1 MPKRT
6 TQSANIAAMNAES
19 FKALID
25 LQRLSIENS
34 VAIKHILSDQFVE
47 QIIVGEIEIHQLS
60 EMNKSLKAIASSL
73 KQGSPAISSSTV
85 VNNSNSSTA
94 AVVKSKEDK
103 NEAQATEDKMISLL
117 TNIEKNTRGGGG
129 DAKEVKDPISGIGL
143 GGFATAIAVALGG
156 IVGALRGQLKAIG
169 YFANVLSPA
178 SVKKAVTSFVVGLSM
193 TFDLIKASLTE
204 KFSSFVKFFDPVF
217 DAVRMAF
224 SMFKDSKLGK
234 IVGELFIWIDKVFE
248 PIKSVV
254 SAFKDFFAGP
264 GNKAITSIF
273 SIFDD
278 IGKYIGKFTSVISD
292 SGKIFGKLFFP
303 FTVVMTIWDTVKGAM
318 EGFEKEG
325 YVGAISGAIKGFF
338 NSLIFG
344 PVDMI
349 KDAAAWVM
357 GVFGFDKAKQA
368 LESFN
373 LEKMFSDFVDA
384 IFHPI
389 DTFKKILG
397 SIVGIFDGLKD
408 FTIPEIGFTIPVI
421 NKKVA
426 VGPFKPFASGAPS
439 SDTTSSSSTA
449 QISSNPAPT
458 IAAPIANGVISAQAV
473 TDTSSKVSAMKEQT
487 GGGSVT
493 TVIAPS
499 VNNNTKQT
507 QVAKIE
513 APVRSSDSS
522 LDRYL
527 SARSVY

>member
-6 TQSANIAAMNAES
+6 TPAANIAAMNAES
-19 FKALID
+19 FKTLID
-25 LQRLSIENS
+25 VQRLSLENS

-47 QIIVGEIEIHQLS
+47 QVIVGEIEIHQLA
-60 EMNKSLKAIASSL
+60 ELNKSMKSIAASIKEGSPSISSATVKTKEDRMEAAQSEQRMMSVLEKIEANTRGMSALSAKEKKDGPNIEIGSLLTGLAVAIGAALGMVRAQIKAIKTFIDVLVPEKFILSIQKSIASFAAGISMQL
-73 KQGSPAISSSTV
+73 DLVKAAMTEKFSGVVRFFDSVVDVIKSAFSVKEGSGIAKVISTITSTISKFFAPFVEAFGIIRDFLSGPISKAVGV
-85 VNNSNSSTA
+85 VRDVFATIGAKFSMFTGLISKTA
-94 AVVKSKEDK
+94 AVV
-103 NEAQATEDKMISLL
+103 
-117 TNIEKNTRGGGG
+117 
-129 DAKEVKDPISGIGL
+129 
-143 GGFATAIAVALGG
+143 
-156 IVGALRGQLKAIG
+156 
-169 YFANVLSPA
+169 
-178 SVKKAVTSFVVGLSM
+178 
-193 TFDLIKASLTE
+193 
-204 KFSSFVKFFDPVF
+204 
-217 DAVRMAF
+217 
-224 SMFKDSKLGK
+224 
-234 IVGELFIWIDKVFE
+234 
-248 PIKSVV
+248 
-254 SAFKDFFAGP
+254 
-264 GNKAITSIF
+264 
-273 SIFDD
+273 
-278 IGKYIGKFTSVISD
+278 
-292 SGKIFGKLFFP
+292 GKLMVP
-303 FTVVMTIWDTVKGAM
+303 ITVIMTLWDTVKGAI

-325 YVGAISGAIKGFF
+325 IVGGIAGAIKGFF

-349 KDAAAWVM
+349 KDATAWVL

-426 VGPFKPFASGAPS
+426 VGPFKPFASGAPT
-439 SDTTSSSSTA
+439 SDTTGSSSTA

-458 IAAPIANGVISAQAV
+458 IAAPAPQASIISAQTVA
-473 TDTSSKVSAMKEQT
+473 DTSNKVNAMKEQT
-487 GGGSVT
+487 GSVNST

-499 VNNNTKQT
+499 VNNNMKQT
-507 QVAKIE
+507 QIAKIE

-527 SARSVY
+527 SARTVY

>member
-1 MPKRT
+1 
-6 TQSANIAAMNAES
+6 MNAES

-25 LQRLSIENS
+25 LQRLSVENS

-47 QIIVGEIEIHQLS
+47 QIIVGEIEIHQLA

-103 NEAQATEDKMISLL
+103 NEAQASEDKMLSLL

-129 DAKEVKDPISGIGL
+129 DGKEVKDPTSGIGL

-169 YFANVLSPA
+169 YFANILSPA
-178 SVKKAVTSFVVGLSM
+178 SVKKAVGSFVVGLSM

-248 PIKSVV
+248 PIKSVISV
-254 SAFKDFFAGP
+254 FKDFFAGP
-264 GNKAITSIF
+264 GNKAITTIF
-273 SIFDD
+273 STFDD
-278 IGKYIGKFTSVISD
+278 IGKYIGKFTSVISK
-292 SGKIFGKLFFP
+292 SASIFGKLFFP
-303 FTVVMTIWDTVKGAM
+303 FTVVMTLWDTVKGAM

-325 YVGAISGAIKGFF
+325 IVGGISGAIKGFF

-344 PVDMI
+344 PIDMI

-357 GVFGFDKAKQA
+357 GVFGFDKAKEA

-373 LEKMFSDFVDA
+373 LEKMFSDLVDA

-389 DTFKKILG
+389 DTFKKILAG
-397 SIVGIFDGLKD
+397 IVGIFDGLKD

-439 SDTTSSSSTA
+439 SDTTSSSTA

-458 IAAPIANGVISAQAV
+458 IAAPVANGVISAQAI
-473 TDTSSKVSAMKEQT
+473 TDTSSKVSAMKEQS
-487 GGGSVT
+487 GGGTTT

-507 QVAKIE
+507 QIAKIE

-522 LDRYL
+522 LERYF

>member
-1 MPKRT
+1 
-6 TQSANIAAMNAES
+6 
-19 FKALID
+19 
-25 LQRLSIENS
+25 
-34 VAIKHILSDQFVE
+34 
-47 QIIVGEIEIHQLS
+47 VGEIEIHQLS

-117 TNIEKNTRGGGG
+117 GAIEKNTRGHGGG
-129 DAKEVKDPISGIGL
+129 EEVKDPSTGIGL

-193 TFDLIKASLTE
+193 TFDLVKASLTE
-204 KFSSFVKFFDPVF
+204 KFASFVKFFDPVF
-217 DAVRMAF
+217 DAVRTAF

-234 IVGELFIWIDKVFE
+234 IVGELFVWIDKVFE

-254 SAFKDFFAGP
+254 SAFKEFFSGP
-264 GNKAITSIF
+264 GNKAISTIF
-273 SIFDD
+273 STFDD
-278 IGKYIGKFTSVISD
+278 IGKYISKFTSVISK
-292 SGKIFGKLFFP
+292 SAGIFGKLFFP
-303 FTVVMTIWDTVKGAM
+303 FTVVMTLWDTVKGAM

-325 YVGAISGAIKGFF
+325 IVGGISGAIKGFF

-426 VGPFKPFASGAPS
+426 VGPFKPFSSGAPS

-458 IAAPIANGVISAQAV
+458 IAAPVANGVISAQAV